1 MLPCS
6 RTHTLRGRRKPK
18 VSKPDVQRV
27 KQALIDAGVEIY
39 RADDAEIQV
48 AERVRLHIMDS
59 GVRVEL
65 GTPARVLFTVR
76 SQRSDFPHAKPD
88 ELFDK
93 VRGSIGEQASLRGY
107 AEHDATTVEV
117 KDPVDGA
124 KILDVWHEV
133 TYVKD
138 LADLGA
144 LVEEVRWALEIE
156 KYVSA

>member
-1 MLPCS
+1 MS
-6 RTHTLRGRRKPK
+6 Q
-18 VSKPDVQRV
+18 PDVQRV

-39 RADDAEIQV
+39 RANDSEIQV

-88 ELFDK
+88 ELFAK
-93 VRGSIGEQASLRGY
+93 VRTPVGAQASARGY
-107 AEHDATTVEV
+107 TEQDATTVEV
-117 KDPVDGA
+117 KDPVDDS

-133 TYVKD
+133 TYAKD
-138 LADLGA
+138 LSDLGA
-144 LVEEVRWALEIE
+144 LVEEVRWALDIE
-156 KYVSA
+156 KYVGA